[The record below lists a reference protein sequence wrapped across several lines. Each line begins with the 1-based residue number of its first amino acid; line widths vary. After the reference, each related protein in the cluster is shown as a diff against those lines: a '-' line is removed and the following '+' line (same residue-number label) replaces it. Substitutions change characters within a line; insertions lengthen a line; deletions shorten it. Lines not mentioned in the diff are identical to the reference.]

1 MYINLWRMQP
11 EHHRGLNFDLGQPYR
26 RRSINIM
33 IPEVNLFY
41 IYIKLRRRGRRL
53 GTERV
58 SFCECVCV
66 CTRCSAHRS
75 VLNHHHVSI
84 CGCRAVC
91 APLFLDPLAPY
102 SIYVAWCGA
111 RALLLLLLIFVLSW
125 ASERLP
131 RDAKAAAAA
140 FLILRPPAPAH
151 PWRRNPLTVTISNW
165 NSFRRAQFARLTSVL
180 SLQCA
185 FIKWLHQRVFLVIE
199 TKPLAA
205 HFWNRWVASCA
216 FFSWGT
222 ADNVL
227 KRKAKTS
234 ANLAKYSN
242 TLILIAELT

>member
-1 MYINLWRMQP
+1 
-11 EHHRGLNFDLGQPYR
+11 LNFDLGQPYR

-102 SIYVAWCGA
+102 SIRCMMRCA
-111 RALLLLLLIFVLSW
+111 RAAFIIINIRAEL
-125 ASERLP
+125 SER
-131 RDAKAAAAA
+131 AAPQRCKSRRSRFSHSSPA
-140 FLILRPPAPAH
+140 RPSTSLAP
-151 PWRRNPLTVTISNW
+151 
-165 NSFRRAQFARLTSVL
+165 Q
-180 SLQCA
+180 
-185 FIKWLHQRVFLVIE
+185 
-199 TKPLAA
+199 
-205 HFWNRWVASCA
+205 
-216 FFSWGT
+216 
-222 ADNVL
+222 
-227 KRKAKTS
+227 S
-234 ANLAKYSN
+234 AYGHN
-242 TLILIAELT
+242 